1 MESSS
6 AAQPHSSLFGLLN
19 KNLFSKSDAFT
30 TIIGMQF
37 MTAFIT
43 LIFEPLMMWLMP
55 DESWGKINITLPDRN
70 KENDTVT
77 TIQLAPFVRKVL
89 MLIVVIVSFHYLL

>member
-1 MESSS
+1 MESN
-6 AAQPHSSLFGLLN
+6 QPHTLFGLLN

-43 LIFEPLMMWLMP
+43 FIFEPLMMWLMP
-55 DESWGKINITLPDRN
+55 DESWGKINIALPDRN
-70 KENDTVT
+70 PNNDTVT
-77 TIQLAPFVRKVL
+77 TILLAPFVRKVL
-89 MLIVVIVSFHYLL
+89 MLIVVIVSFHYIL

>member
-1 MESSS
+1 MESPQ
-6 AAQPHSSLFGLLN
+6 AAQTSLFGLLN

-43 LIFEPLMMWLMP
+43 LIFEPLMLWLMP
-55 DESWGKINITLPDRN
+55 DESWGKINILLPDKN
-70 KENDTVT
+70 NDNDAVT